1 MLIDFNNKGISN
13 MSEHEFPR
21 AIHLPGGNVFD
32 DMRVDIDESHKVIA
46 SNIFK
51 VHDRLPSRLASAC
64 LYALNAV
71 TQRLRINE
79 FLMLSGI
86 RRQWFDEF
94 MSYWTRV
101 LSGRPLTFCDFF
113 MLLHDY
119 RKRQQ
124 HMEELDWNS
133 PEKHV
138 SNWQDYGA
146 IYSIFALTRSAGI
159 RPIVGRG
166 LWRHI
171 KPGARIVE
179 YGCSLAPFYHTYR
192 NFYAYRKCSWMLAD
206 LANFPFHYAKY
217 LYRNDPKLKFHT
229 IEPSSFDAPL
239 PADVIF
245 DVVIVVNVF
254 EHLDDPLR
262 AAKYLLSKMSSD
274 ALLVFDFLESDGKG
288 FDTPKGLEQREACLA
303 FLTERLEVI
312 HGSIDAARD
321 VGFTIARLR

>member
-1 MLIDFNNKGISN
+1 

-32 DMRVDIDESHKVIA
+32 RMKIDIDQSHKALA
-46 SNIFK
+46 SHVFK
-51 VHDRLPSRLASAC
+51 INDRLPNRITSAF
-64 LYALNAV
+64 LYALNAL
-71 TQRLRINE
+71 TQRLRLNE
-79 FLMLSGI
+79 FFMISGI
-86 RRQWFDEF
+86 RRKWFDEF
-94 MSYWTRV
+94 MSYWTLV

-124 HMEELDWNS
+124 HMEELIWSS

-138 SNWQDYGA
+138 SNWQDFGA

-159 RPIVGRG
+159 RPIVGRA

-171 KPGARIVE
+171 TPGARVLE

-192 NFYAYRKCSWMLAD
+192 NFYAYRKCKWMLAD

-217 LYRNDPKLKFHT
+217 LYRNDPRLKFHT
-229 IEPSSFDAPL
+229 IEPSSFDAPI
-239 PADVIF
+239 PADNIF

-254 EHLDDPLR
+254 EHLDSPSN
-262 AAKYLLSKMSSD
+262 AAKYILSKMSPG

-288 FDTPKGLEQREACLA
+288 FDTPTGLEQREACLTYLA
-303 FLTERLEVI
+303 DKLDVI
-312 HGSIDAARD
+312 HGSIDPTRD
-321 VGFTIARLR
+321 VGFTIGRLR